1 MAKITVTGI
10 AQWAKVFEQN
20 RDLEGYQG
28 QWRDTDGRCTIEM
41 ILDDNNVERIKAAGC
56 MSSGKDDLEG
66 RGRAFKFTRK
76 FDTPNDWDGGAP
88 AVYKPDGTVWD
99 FEADGPIGNGSEVLV
114 ELDVYKNKQYS
125 TVTTRLER
133 VKVMK
138 HVSYDGASGMSG
150 PDPFTKDITSG
161 SVAAAQTNNVE
172 LASEEIPF

>member
-20 RDLEGYQG
+20 RDLDGYQG

-114 ELDVYKNKQYS
+114 ELDIYKNKQYS

-138 HVSYDGASGMSG
+138 HVSYDGASGVSG

>member
-41 ILDDNNVERIKAAGC
+41 ILDEDNIARIKAAGC
-56 MSSGKDDLEG
+56 MSSGKDDPEG

-161 SVAAAQTNNVE
+161 SVVAAQTNNVE